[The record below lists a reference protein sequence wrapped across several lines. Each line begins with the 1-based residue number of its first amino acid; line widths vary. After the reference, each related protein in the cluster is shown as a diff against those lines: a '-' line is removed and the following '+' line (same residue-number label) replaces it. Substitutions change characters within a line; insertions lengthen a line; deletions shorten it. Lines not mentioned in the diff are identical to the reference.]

1 MDWSKANWDLPQL
14 QRLKQLSELS
24 NFDLPQ
30 AKLETLDGESD
41 KRLRLQHTVAMPI
54 TQLSRTAVEAPL
66 NHRVT
71 VDLHRDL
78 AQTSSVSEMVQR
90 KRIDAVSPQVLQQT
104 QLLGLSD
111 LSTKDDAA
119 LMELIG
125 HVADQH
131 ILDPEMAQRIV
142 ASRVHYRPVNRAELM
157 ATLEGTRG
165 ENSGGVD
172 GFLTSLHSHT
182 TDHVRCFHTSD
193 IVSYPVI
200 RSDMEEEW
208 KVDQRLESCTAP
220 VLTASPPAVTAPEEG
235 RLTVPTAGE
244 GDIPAG
250 EASSPAI
257 PPSMHDC
264 GYQTWMQRHLDQ
276 QCDDES
282 DEKMEDYLESLT
294 TWEGRKM
301 AVEERLKCLHEDRSP
316 YRKRVLEELQARP
329 AITQ

>member
-1 MDWSKANWDLPQL
+1 
-14 QRLKQLSELS
+14 
-24 NFDLPQ
+24 
-30 AKLETLDGESD
+30 
-41 KRLRLQHTVAMPI
+41 MPI
-54 TQLSRTAVEAPL
+54 TQLSRTAVDAPL

-119 LMELIG
+119 LMELVG
-125 HVADQH
+125 HVADRH

-165 ENSGGVD
+165 ESSGGVE

-193 IVSYPVI
+193 IVSYPAI

-208 KVDQRLESCTAP
+208 KVDQRLENFHEPGAQTTSTEVATSGGGQ
-220 VLTASPPAVTAPEEG
+220 LTAAPA
-235 RLTVPTAGE
+235 
-244 GDIPAG
+244 PAAAVDLPLA
-250 EASSPAI
+250 EASSPVV

-282 DEKMEDYLESLT
+282 DEKMEDYLEALT

-316 YRKRVLEELQARP
+316 YRKRVLEELQARA